1 MKTALERRLAAR
13 QRIVPVGGKQVTLRR
28 PTEYEK
34 VRHGHLPLLEYVCQ
48 FVDACP
54 LSEADLFDGG
64 SAEIDVPFEREVF
77 QDWIQ
82 DKPDMWKPLAEALGE
97 MVKQHDE
104 ASAAAVKN

>member
-13 QRIVPVGGKQVTLRR
+13 QQIVEVGGKQVTLRR

-34 VRHGHLPLLEYVCQ
+34 VLHGNLPLLEYVCQ
-48 FVDACP
+48 FVDACE

-64 SAEIDVPFEREVF
+64 SAEVLVPFEREVF
-77 QDWIQ
+77 QDWIL

-97 MVKQHDE
+97 MVKRYQE
-104 ASAAAVKN
+104 ANADALKN